1 MLRLTDKVDLD
12 VYYEIDAVRFDDAVR
27 RVVTRDAFKA
37 VYANCPSVGFESNGR
52 AIGGVIY
59 DGKSAHIAV
68 LPSYHGRWA
77 FLLNAMLAWLF
88 SLSDEIFVRIE
99 TGNRKGLAFVE
110 RCGWQRIG
118 IDGDDVVYRMT
129 PDNGSRVACVSVA
142 ARSSA

>member
-1 MLRLTDKVDLD
+1 MLRLTERVDLD
-12 VYYEIDAVRFDDAVR
+12 VYYQIDSVRFDDAVR

-37 VYANCPSVGFESNGR
+37 LYARCRSVGFECDGR

-68 LPSYHGRWA
+68 LPAYHGRWA
-77 FLLNAMLAWLF
+77 FLLPAVLTWLF
-88 SLSDEIFVRIE
+88 RFGDEIFVRIE

-118 IDGDDVVYRMT
+118 VDGDDVVYRLT
-129 PDNGSRVACVSVA
+129 PDSGSSRVSRPA
-142 ARSSA
+142 A